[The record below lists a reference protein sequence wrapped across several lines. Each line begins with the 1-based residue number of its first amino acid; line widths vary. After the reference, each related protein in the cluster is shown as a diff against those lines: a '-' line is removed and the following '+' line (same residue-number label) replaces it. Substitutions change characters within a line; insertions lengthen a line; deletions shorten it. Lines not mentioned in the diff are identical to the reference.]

1 VSYLLFLLSAV
12 VISMSGV
19 MAPGPITAVTLGK
32 AARSPHAGGV
42 IAIGHGIVEFP
53 LMVAVWYGIVHLQ
66 NNIVLKAG
74 IGLVGGVF
82 LLVMGLGMLRSAA
95 PGKAPAGKL
104 AASALLAGILLT
116 AANPYF
122 LLWWASV
129 GAKLVMGAVAFGLL
143 GFAVFAIAHWL
154 CDLVWLW
161 FLSALAYKGGQFFGR
176 TFQKVTFGVC
186 GVFLVA
192 MSGKF
197 IVDAVQMIR
206 G

>member
-12 VISMSGV
+12 MISLSGV
-19 MAPGPITAVTLGK
+19 MAPGPITAVTLGQ
-32 AARSPHAGGV
+32 ATRSPHAGGV
-42 IAIGHGIVEFP
+42 IAIGHGLVEFP
-53 LMVAVWYGIVHLQ
+53 LMLAVWYGIVHLQ
-66 NNIVLKAG
+66 NNIALKVA

-82 LLVMGLGMLRSAA
+82 LLAMGLGMLHSAA
-95 PGKAPAGKL
+95 RSKMPAQRV
-104 AASALLAGILLT
+104 AASALLAGVLLT

-129 GAKLVMGAVAFGLL
+129 GAQLVMGAVAFGLL

-154 CDLVWLW
+154 CDLAWLW

-176 TFQKVTFGVC
+176 TFQKATFAVC
-186 GVFLVA
+186 GVFLVG

-197 IVDAVQMIR
+197 IVDAVQMMR

>member
-1 VSYLLFLLSAV
+1 LLFLLSAV

-19 MAPGPITAVTLGK
+19 MAPGPITAVTLGQ

-53 LMVAVWYGIVHLQ
+53 LMLAVWYGIVHLQ
-66 NNIVLKAG
+66 NNVALKVA
-74 IGLVGGVF
+74 IGLVGGAF
-82 LLVMGLGMLRSAA
+82 LLAMGLGMIQSATLS
-95 PGKAPAGKL
+95 KAPAQKA

-129 GAKLVMGAVAFGLL
+129 GARLVMGAVAFGLL
-143 GFAVFAIAHWL
+143 GFAVFAVAHWL
-154 CDLVWLW
+154 CDLAWLW
-161 FLSALAYKGGQFFGR
+161 FLSVLAYQGGQFFGR
-176 TFQKVTFGVC
+176 TFQKVTFAVC
-186 GVFLVA
+186 GAFLVV

-197 IVDAVQMIR
+197 IVDAVQLMR